1 MNDRPDP
8 DALLERV
15 QRAEAQSRKGRL
27 KIFFGASA
35 GVGKTYAML
44 AAARALQRQ
53 DVVIGVVETH
63 GRAETEALVAG
74 LEVLPLREVEYRGRT
89 LRELDLDAAL
99 ARRPALLLLD
109 ELAHSN
115 LAGSRHSKRW
125 QDVEE
130 LLGAGIDVWTTLNV
144 QHLETL
150 NDVVGQITG
159 IRVSET
165 VPDRVF
171 DAADDVTLVD
181 LPADELLRRLE
192 EGKVYVPQQAER
204 ARQNFFRKGNLI
216 ALRELA
222 LRRTADRVDAQ
233 MREYRSDRSIRGVWQ
248 ARERLLVC
256 VGPGADAGR
265 LVRSAGRLAAAL
277 RADWIA
283 LYVETPRL
291 QRGSAERRRQ
301 ALEALRLAQELGAET
316 STLAGEDLAASL
328 LGYARSRNASRLV
341 VGRSH
346 RSLLARLLRPSLGDR
361 LSGAVEDLDVLI
373 VGSDPEAADRR
384 ARARGGETGPLFPA
398 AGEGERRRRGLLWS
412 LLGVA
417 LTTVFALA
425 LPPSIDRVN
434 VAMLFLPVVAGI
446 AARWGRGPGICAALL
461 SVASF
466 DFFFV
471 APRFSFSVS
480 DTEYVVTFL
489 VMLGVALLI
498 GTLAASLRFQ
508 ARASLYREQRAS
520 ALYEMARE
528 LSGALRREQ
537 IVAIAERH
545 VEGSFQTR
553 PAILLPD
560 LESEKIEDNI
570 AQWVFDHQQPAGAG
584 THTLPGAS
592 LYYLPLKA
600 PMRTRGVLAIEPRP
614 AAALYVPEQQRL
626 LETFAAQIALALER
640 VHYVEVA
647 QEATVRIESERLR
660 NSLLSA
666 LSHDLRTPLAVLMGL
681 SSTLALPQPEAE
693 AARRELARDIHQEVV
708 RMSALIDNLL
718 DMARLQSGE
727 VRLNR
732 QWQLLEEV
740 VGTALEARRAVL
752 AGHRVRV
759 DLPEDLPLVEI
770 DAVLIERVLCNLL
783 ENAAKYTPAGTEVAV
798 EARAEEG
805 TLRVA
810 VADRGPGLPAG
821 QREAVFEKFTRGE
834 RESATSG
841 VGLGLAICRAIV
853 RAHGGRIW
861 EEENPGGGARF
872 VFTLPLGEPPPLPDP
887 EDLG

>member
-1 MNDRPDP
+1 MSDRPDP
-8 DALLERV
+8 DALLEKV
-15 QRAEAQSRKGRL
+15 QRAEAQSRRGRL

-44 AAARALQRQ
+44 ATARTLQDR
-53 DVVIGVVETH
+53 DIAIGVVETH
-63 GRAETEALVAG
+63 SRTETEALVAG
-74 LEVLPLREVEYRGRT
+74 FEVLPLREVEYRGRT
-89 LRELDLDAAL
+89 FREFDLDAAL
-99 ARRPALLLLD
+99 ARRPDLLLLD

-115 LAGSRHSKRW
+115 VAGSRHPKRW

-130 LLGAGIDVWTTLNV
+130 LLAAGIDVWTTLNV

-165 VPDRVF
+165 VPDKVF
-171 DAADDVTLVD
+171 DAADDVALVD

-204 ARQNFFRKGNLI
+204 ARQSFFRKGNLI

-233 MREYRSDRSIRGVWQ
+233 MREYRTDRSIHGVWQ

-283 LYVETPRL
+283 LHIETPQL
-291 QRGSAERRRQ
+291 QRGAAERRRQ
-301 ALEALRLAQELGAET
+301 ALDALRLAQELGAET
-316 STLAGEDLAASL
+316 STLAGEDLAAAV
-328 LGYARSRNASRLV
+328 LGYARSRNVSRLV

-346 RSLLARLLRPSLGDR
+346 RSLLARLVRPSLGDR
-361 LSGAVEDLDVLI
+361 LSGAVTDLDVLV
-373 VGSDPEAADRR
+373 VGSEPEDAEARR
-384 ARARGGETGPLFPA
+384 AVA
-398 AGEGERRRRGLLWS
+398 APPRFAPGSGASRRRWGFLWG
-412 LLGVA
+412 LLGVGA
-417 LTTVFALA
+417 TTILA
-425 LPPSIDRVN
+425 LLLPHSLDRVN
-434 VAMLFLPVVAGI
+434 IAMLFLPAVAGV
-446 AARWGRGPGICAALL
+446 AARWGRSPGVFAALL

-471 APRFSFSVS
+471 TPRFSFSVGDS
-480 DTEYVVTFL
+480 EYLVTFL

-498 GTLAASLRFQ
+498 GSLAASLHFQ
-508 ARASLYREQRAS
+508 ARIALYREQRAS
-520 ALYEMARE
+520 ALYEVARE

-560 LESEKIEDNI
+560 LESETMADSI
-570 AQWVFDHQQPAGAG
+570 AQWVYDHHQPAGAG
-584 THTLPGAS
+584 THTLPGAA

-600 PMRTRGVLAIEPRP
+600 PMRTRGVLAIAPSP
-614 AAALYVPEQQRL
+614 AASLFVPEQQRL

-681 SSTLALPQPEAE
+681 SSTLALPQPGAGEE
-693 AARRELARDIHQEVV
+693 QRELARDIHQEVV

-752 AGHRVRV
+752 AGYRVRV
-759 DLPEDLPLVEI
+759 DLPENLPLVEI

-805 TLRVA
+805 ALRVA
-810 VADRGPGLPAG
+810 VADRGPGLLPG

-853 RAHGGRIW
+853 GAHGGRIW
-861 EEENPGGGARF
+861 AEENPGGGARF
-872 VFTLPLGEPPPLPDP
+872 VFTLPLGEPPSLDVE
-887 EDLG
+887 EDG